1 MLVTGARTRLLDKAR
16 RDGERDP
23 KQQEY
28 SDEAAHREPPFNT
41 GLCLGKIP
49 RWAELWQG
57 FHDRA
62 ASRNLRRMCG
72 RYASFLPPE
81 LIARLF
87 GTKNPLPNLK
97 PTWNMA
103 PTMDAPVVRRHP
115 ETGERHLD
123 ALTWG
128 FVPTFTKTLKEAR
141 RPVNARAETIS
152 SSGMFRHAF
161 VKRRC
166 IVPAAA
172 FYEWQAGPA
181 GQTPAGK
188 TPGGKTPYAIAR
200 ADGDPLAFAGIWEG
214 WRSPDG
220 NILRTFAIVTTT
232 ANPEMAVL
240 HERMPVILEA
250 GDWPVWLGEDPGA
263 PETLLRPSPEGV
275 LRLWQV
281 DRRVGNVRN
290 DDPDLLAPIAA

>member
-1 MLVTGARTRLLDKAR
+1 
-16 RDGERDP
+16 
-23 KQQEY
+23 
-28 SDEAAHREPPFNT
+28 
-41 GLCLGKIP
+41 
-49 RWAELWQG
+49 
-57 FHDRA
+57 
-62 ASRNLRRMCG
+62 MCG

-128 FVPTFTKTLKEAR
+128 FVPAFTKALKEAR
-141 RPVNARAETIS
+141 RPVNARAETVIT
-152 SSGMFRHAF
+152 SGMFRNAF
-161 VKRRC
+161 ARRRC

-181 GQTPAGK
+181 G
-188 TPGGKTPYAIAR
+188 KTPYAIAR
-200 ADGDPLAFAGIWEG
+200 TDGDPLAFAGIWEG
-214 WRSPDG
+214 WRAPDG
-220 NILRTFAIVTTT
+220 SILRTFAIVTTT
-232 ANPEMAVL
+232 ANAQMAVL

-250 GDWPVWLGEDPGA
+250 SDWSAWLGEATDEPSVDPA
-263 PETLLRPSPEGV
+263 ALLRPSAEGI

-281 DRRVGNVRN
+281 DKRVGNVRN
-290 DDPDLLAPIAA
+290 DGPELLAPEVAGSLGRMN

>member
-1 MLVTGARTRLLDKAR
+1 M
-16 RDGERDP
+16 
-23 KQQEY
+23 
-28 SDEAAHREPPFNT
+28 
-41 GLCLGKIP
+41 
-49 RWAELWQG
+49 WQG

-62 ASRNLRRMCG
+62 DSRNLRQMCG

-128 FVPTFTKTLKEAR
+128 FIPANTKILKEAR
-141 RPVNARAETIS
+141 RPINARAETVAT
-152 SSGMFRHAF
+152 SGMFRHAF
-161 VKRRC
+161 AKRRC

-172 FYEWQAGPA
+172 FYEWQAGPS
-181 GQTPAGK
+181 
-188 TPGGKTPYAIAR
+188 GKTPYAIAR
-200 ADGDPLAFAGIWEG
+200 GDGDPLAFAGIWEG

-232 ANPEMAVL
+232 ANAQMSVL
-240 HERMPVILEA
+240 HERMPVILEPT
-250 GDWPVWLGEDPGA
+250 DWPVWLGEQPGDPA
-263 PETLLRPSPEGV
+263 IPLRASSDGI

-281 DRRVGNVRN
+281 DKRVGNVRN
-290 DDPDLLAPIAA
+290 DGPDLLTPVEHHGTFPLTDQQESGFGLMK